1 MFVRYPPGKIRYDG
15 DRPAALL
22 GVRVAPSFRLV
33 DLPLGLPTTSART
46 SRGAW
51 ALYPIGA
58 EVVVVHPDGA
68 VSGPPAEVAAEVA
81 RLATRDRQGDLNRQA
96 AWTIQRLL
104 TGDGPAHAGPGRLG
118 ARTWSIPAKGY
129 WLSGPDN
136 HHQQAVTGTRDHHEP
151 SHRVEPATGDPATPV
166 ASASGPANGQVAG
179 NHRPQRNVHQRRH
192 GRPFMFKQRLG
203 AGTRERRQLTHEDHG
218 RL

>member
-15 DRPAALL
+15 DRPVALV

-46 SRGAW
+46 RRGAW

-68 VSGPPAEVAAEVA
+68 VSGPPAEVAAEVG
-81 RLATRDRQGDLNRQA
+81 RLASRDRQGDLDRQA

-104 TGDGPAHAGPGRLG
+104 TGDGPDNYHQHAATR
-118 ARTWSIPAKGY
+118 R
-129 WLSGPDN
+129 PD
-136 HHQQAVTGTRDHHEP
+136 RPEP
-151 SHRVEPATGDPATPV
+151 SHGVEPATGGPATPV
-166 ASASGPANGQVAG
+166 ASAPGPATGPGAG
-179 NHRPQRNVHQRRH
+179 DHRPQRVHRPRH
-192 GRPFMFKQRLG
+192 GHPFMFKQRLG
-203 AGTRERRQLTHEDHG
+203 AGTREG
-218 RL
+218 GKAKP

>member
-15 DRPAALL
+15 DRPVALL

-68 VSGPPAEVAAEVA
+68 VSGPPAAVAAEVG
-81 RLATRDRQGDLNRQA
+81 RLATCDRQGDLDRQA

-104 TGDGPAHAGPGRLG
+104 TGDGPAGAGPGRLG
-118 ARTWSIPAKGY
+118 ARTWSIPAKAY

-136 HHQQAVTGTRDHHEP
+136 YHRQAARRPDHPEP
-151 SHRVEPATGDPATPV
+151 SHRVEPAASDPATPV
-166 ASASGPANGQVAG
+166 ASPPGPASSHAAG
-179 NHRPQRNVHQRRH
+179 DHRPQRSLHRPGP
-192 GRPFMFKQRLG
+192 GRPFRFKQRLG
-203 AGTRERRQLTHEDHG
+203 AGTSQGGNAHHEDHG

>member
-1 MFVRYPPGKIRYDG
+1 MFVGYPPGKIRYEG
-15 DRPAALL
+15 DRPVALL
-22 GVRVAPSFRLV
+22 AVPVAPSFRLV

-46 SRGAW
+46 SRGTW

-68 VSGPPAEVAAEVA
+68 VSGPAAEVAAEVG
-81 RLATRDRQGDLNRQA
+81 RLATRDRQSDLDRQA

-104 TGDGPAHAGPGRLG
+104 TSDGPARPSPGRLG
-118 ARTWSIPAKGY
+118 ARTWTIPAKAY

-136 HHQQAVTGTRDHHEP
+136 YHRQAAAGTPDHLEP
-151 SHRVEPATGDPATPV
+151 NHGVEPATVDPATPV
-166 ASASGPANGQVAG
+166 ASLPGPASSQAAA
-179 NHRPQRNVHQRRH
+179 NHRPPRSVHRPRH
-192 GRPFMFKQRLG
+192 GHPVRFTQRLG
-203 AGTRERRQLTHEDHG
+203 AGTSQGGNADHADHG

>member
-15 DRPAALL
+15 NRPVALL

-68 VSGPPAEVAAEVA
+68 VSGLPAAVAAEVG
-81 RLATRDRQGDLNRQA
+81 RLAARDRQGDLDRQA

-104 TGDGPAHAGPGRLG
+104 TGDSSARAGPGRLG
-118 ARTWSIPAKGY
+118 ARTWSIPAKAY

-136 HHQQAVTGTRDHHEP
+136 HHQQAVTGTPDHPQP
-151 SHRVEPATGDPATPV
+151 SNRVEPATGDPATPV
-166 ASASGPANGQVAG
+166 ASTPGPANGQGAG
-179 NHRPQRNVHQRRH
+179 THRPQHVHRPRR
-192 GRPFMFKQRLG
+192 GRRFTHKQRLA
-203 AGTRERRQLTHEDHG
+203 AGTSEGGNAHHEDHG

>member
-1 MFVRYPPGKIRYDG
+1 VFVRYPPGKIRYDG
-15 DRPAALL
+15 DRPIALV

-68 VSGPPAEVAAEVA
+68 VSGPPAEVAVEVG
-81 RLATRDRQGDLNRQA
+81 RLATRDRQGDLDRQA

-104 TGDGPAHAGPGRLG
+104 TGDGPARAGPGRLG
-118 ARTWSIPAKGY
+118 ARTWSIPAKAY

-136 HHQQAVTGTRDHHEP
+136 YHQHAATRRPDRPEP
-151 SHRVEPATGDPATPV
+151 SHGVEPATGGPATPV
-166 ASASGPANGQVAG
+166 ASAPGPATGQVAG
-179 NHRPQRNVHQRRH
+179 DHRPQRNVHRPRH
-192 GRPFMFKQRLG
+192 GRRFTHKQRLG
-203 AGTRERRQLTHEDHG
+203 GKAKP
-218 RL
+218 